1 LHAGAVG
8 RNIRFYCAPRRQ
20 QRVACSTLDQSLFAS
35 QFLWKLW
42 ADSLMKIVN
51 KWTIRG
57 C

>member
-1 LHAGAVG
+1 
-8 RNIRFYCAPRRQ
+8 
-20 QRVACSTLDQSLFAS
+20 VACSTLDQSLFAS